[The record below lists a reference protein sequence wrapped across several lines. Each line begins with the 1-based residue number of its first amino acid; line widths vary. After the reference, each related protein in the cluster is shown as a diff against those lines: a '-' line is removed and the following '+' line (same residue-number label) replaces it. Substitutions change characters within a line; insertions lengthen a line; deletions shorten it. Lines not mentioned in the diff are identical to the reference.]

1 MKPGTRRKSDRAAG
15 VLASSLMLAPAV
27 MALRAPLL
35 AAEAGKFDPLGTETT
50 RAVTEKIAAATEGM
64 VAAQLS
70 LARSAS
76 TFWSEMLSGT
86 TPSLVN
92 GVALERA
99 VHAALKPA
107 GRRVKKN
114 YRRLKKTGDSKGG

>member
-1 MKPGTRRKSDRAAG
+1 MKQGPRRSDRAAG
-15 VLASSLMLAPAV
+15 ALAGSLMLAPAV

-35 AAEAGKFDPLGTETT
+35 AAEAGGLDPWRLETT
-50 RAVTEKIAAATEGM
+50 RAVTEKVAAATEGM

-76 TFWSEMLSGT
+76 VFWLELASGA
-86 TPSLVN
+86 TPSLLN

-99 VHAALKPA
+99 FHAALKPA
-107 GRRVKKN
+107 GRRVKRN
-114 YRRLKKTGDSKGG
+114 YKRLKRGK

>member
-1 MKPGTRRKSDRAAG
+1 MKQGPRRSDRAAG
-15 VLASSLMLAPAV
+15 ALAGSLMLAPAV

-35 AAEAGKFDPLGTETT
+35 AAEAGGLDPWRLETT
-50 RAVTEKIAAATEGM
+50 RAVTEKVAAATEGM

-76 TFWSEMLSGT
+76 VFWLELASGA
-86 TPSLVN
+86 TPSLLN

-99 VHAALKPA
+99 LHAALKPA
-107 GRRVKKN
+107 GRRVKRN
-114 YRRLKKTGDSKGG
+114 YKRLKRGK

>member
-15 VLASSLMLAPAV
+15 VLAGSLMLAPAV
-27 MALRAPLL
+27 MALRVPLL
-35 AAEAGKFDPLGTETT
+35 AAEAGGLDPWRTETT
-50 RAVTEKIAAATEGM
+50 QAVTEKISAATEGM

-70 LARSAS
+70 LARSAAS
-76 TFWSEMLSGT
+76 FWTELLSGA

-92 GVALERA
+92 GVAFERA
-99 VHAALKPA
+99 IHAALKPA

-114 YRRLKKTGDSKGG
+114 YRRLKNS

>member
-1 MKPGTRRKSDRAAG
+1 MTMKRNARRSNRSAG
-15 VLASSLMLAPAV
+15 ALAGSLMLAPAV

-35 AAEAGKFDPLGTETT
+35 AAEAGKLDPWRMETT
-50 RAVTEKIAAATEGM
+50 RAVSEKLAAAAEGM

-70 LARSAS
+70 LVRSS
-76 TFWSEMLSGT
+76 SSFWLEIFSGS
-86 TPSLVN
+86 TPSLLN
-92 GVALERA
+92 GVAMERA

-114 YRRLKKTGDSKGG
+114 YRRLKTSG

>member
-1 MKPGTRRKSDRAAG
+1 MKPGTRRRSDRAAG
-15 VLASSLMLAPAV
+15 VLAGNLMLAPAV

-35 AAEAGKFDPLGTETT
+35 AAEVGRLDPLGAETT
-50 RAVTEKIAAATEGM
+50 RAVTEKIVAATEGM
-64 VAAQLS
+64 VEAQLS

-76 TFWSEMLSGT
+76 TFWLEMLSGA
-86 TPSLVN
+86 TPSLVS

-99 VHAALKPA
+99 VHAAFKPA

-114 YRRLKKTGDSKGG
+114 YRRLKKTA